1 MEISVRS
8 VGNIAVIDLQGN
20 LILRENADELFE
32 KIQHV
37 ICAGSP
43 QILINLTQLT
53 RMDSYGIGILIKS
66 FKHAKGA
73 NGHMKVANPTAFVR
87 QLLTISGLMT
97 LMEVF
102 DSESAAISSF

>member
-1 MEISVRS
+1 MDISVRS
-8 VGNIAVIDLQGN
+8 VGNVAVIDLEGN

-32 KIQHV
+32 KVKHV
-37 ICAGSP
+37 ISTGSP
-43 QILINLTQLT
+43 QILINLTQLI
-53 RMDSYGIGILIKS
+53 RMDSYGIGVLIKS

-73 NGHMKVANPTAFVR
+73 NGHLKVANPTAFVR

-102 DSESAAISSF
+102 DSESTAIASF